1 MLSLARPLARTSGL
15 CLAQPARLSRR
26 FPTSPVL
33 RSFSMSASSAQK
45 HNPWAEQLPKPADQ
59 LNSYLASLPDFA
71 EGSKRM
77 SIRPKHLE
85 HAAEGF
91 KLGWI
96 VQAGATFADDSRT
109 QMTGSWFL
117 LREESLEKARA
128 RLAQDVYATDGAWDM
143 SRATITPVAIAK
155 H

>member
-1 MLSLARPLARTSGL
+1 
-15 CLAQPARLSRR
+15 
-26 FPTSPVL
+26 
-33 RSFSMSASSAQK
+33 
-45 HNPWAEQLPKPADQ
+45 
-59 LNSYLASLPDFA
+59 
-71 EGSKRM
+71 M

-96 VQAGATFADDSRT
+96 GTASPSDRLSPLTTRLTADDMPIRHPRTLRAVQAGATFADDSRT

-143 SRATITPVAIAK
+143 SRVSGTVIGRCTAGWYAEQRIFSDRQRSLQ
-155 H
+155 